1 MSFQQG
7 LSGLAAAAKNLDIIG
22 NNVANANTVGFK
34 QSSAQFGD
42 VFAASVNA
50 GGSGNLQ
57 VGIGTAVSSV
67 LPVFTQGNITVTQNP
82 LDLAINGAGFFRTSD
97 NGSISY
103 TRNGQFSLDKN
114 GYIVNPQGRNLTG
127 YQADATGT
135 VDTASL
141 VNLQLSRAD
150 LAPNPSTKATLLL
163 NLDSSSATK
172 SAAAF
177 SMTNS
182 STFNSTTSVDY
193 FDGLGNEHTLSTY
206 YVKTAANTWS
216 VFAAND
222 GTQIGAGAVGTLN
235 FNADGSL
242 NTGTTTLPFN
252 VSIPLTSGAPTP
264 QALAIELSGTT
275 QYGSPFGVNT
285 LSTDGY
291 ASGKLTGYTVGA
303 DGMVVGRYSN
313 GQTRTQGQVV
323 LASFNNQEGLAA
335 LGQNSYGE
343 TPSSG
348 APLIGKASSGN
359 LGVIQSGAVEE
370 SGVDLTSELVKMITA
385 QRVYQ
390 ANAQTI
396 KTQDAV
402 LQTMVNLR

>member
-34 QSSAQFGD
+34 ESSAQFGD
-42 VFAASVNA
+42 VFAASVNS

-57 VGIGTAVSSV
+57 VGIGTAVSNV
-67 LPVFTQGNITVTQNP
+67 LPVFSQGNITVTQNP
-82 LDLAINGAGFFRTSD
+82 LDMAINGAGFFRISD

-103 TRNGQFSLDKN
+103 TRNGQFSLDKS

-127 YQADATGT
+127 YAADATGNI
-135 VDTASL
+135 DTSNL

-150 LAPNPSTKATLLL
+150 LAPKASATATVLL
-163 NLDSSSATK
+163 NLDSSSGTK

-177 SMTNS
+177 NMSNS
-182 STFNSTTSVDY
+182 ATFNSTTSVDY
-193 FDGLGNEHTLSTY
+193 YDGLGNQHTLSTY
-206 YVKTAANTWS
+206 YVKTAANTWD

-222 GTQIGAGAVGTLN
+222 GTQVGAGSIGTLS
-235 FNADGSL
+235 FNTDGSM
-242 NTGTTTLPFN
+242 NTAATTLPFN
-252 VSIPLTSGAPTP
+252 ISIPLTSGAPTP
-264 QALAIELSGTT
+264 QALAIDLSGST
-275 QYGSPFGVNT
+275 QYGSAFGVNT

-343 TPSSG
+343 TPASG

-359 LGVIQSGAVEE
+359 LGVIQSGAP
-370 SGVDLTSELVKMITA
+370 
-385 QRVYQ
+385 RVG
-390 ANAQTI
+390 
-396 KTQDAV
+396 
-402 LQTMVNLR
+402 RRG